1 MHCLYAIVR
10 LRAIPVSFGIIP
22 FWSYIWAFSWGI
34 VLLGLNELLRFQ
46 EIKINIRYQKR
57 ARLDFGTKLGMNS
70 PF

>member
-1 MHCLYAIVR
+1 YTLIK
-10 LRAIPVSFGIIP
+10 LRSFSVFTLVPIY
-22 FWSYIWAFSWGI
+22 SYIWGFVWVVILVA
-34 VLLGLNELLRFQ
+34 LNELLRRQ